1 MLLTQSRKPVANPPG
16 LLDGNIAEETAALA
30 TVNSLDER
38 SDARRATISSAIPNN
53 CVFRG
58 PGAVVTF
65 PNILASFLTLP
76 SGLNDRARERA

>member
-1 MLLTQSRKPVANPPG
+1 MS
-16 LLDGNIAEETAALA
+16 
-30 TVNSLDER
+30 DER
-38 SDARRATISSAIPNN
+38 SGACGATISSAIPNN

-76 SGLNDRARERA
+76 SGLNDRARSRA